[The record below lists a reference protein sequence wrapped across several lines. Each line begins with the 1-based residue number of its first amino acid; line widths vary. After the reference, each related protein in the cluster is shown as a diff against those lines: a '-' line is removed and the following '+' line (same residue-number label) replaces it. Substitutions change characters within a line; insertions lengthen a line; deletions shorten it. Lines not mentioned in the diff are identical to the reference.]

1 MMKVLFIGNSATY
14 MHDMPKT
21 FAAMAASTGFSV
33 EVDQL
38 TYGGCVLSRYA
49 DENDPYGQDAREKIA
64 AGHDIVFLQDNGNC
78 ISSPEMTEK
87 CCEACR
93 TLDKLILA
101 SGAKT
106 YLYIRPPYGY
116 EAHGHTREGQIEAFT
131 ELFGMLGKE
140 LSAPCAQAAKGFG
153 YVLEHFPEVDPYW
166 HDNAHAS
173 EAGSYLIACCCYIAV
188 FGKLPEEIFEAGLA
202 PDTAKKMRQAARA
215 VSGLCP

>member
-1 MMKVLFIGNSATY
+1 MKVLFIGNSATY

-21 FAAMAASTGFSV
+21 FAAMAKSAGHTA

-78 ISSPEMTEK
+78 ISSPEMTEN
-87 CCEACR
+87 CLQACR
-93 TLDKLILA
+93 TLDKLIRD

-116 EAHGHTREGQIEAFT
+116 EAHGHTREGQIEAFS
-131 ELFGMLGKE
+131 ELFGKLGEE
-140 LSAPCAQAAKGFG
+140 LAAPCAQAAKGFG
-153 YVLEHFPEVDPYW
+153 YVLEHFPEIGLYW

-173 EAGSYLIACCCYIAV
+173 EAGSYLIACCCYLAV
-188 FGKLPEEIFEAGLA
+188 FGELPEKIFEAGLD
-202 PDTAKKMRQAARA
+202 PDTAKKLRHAARA
-215 VSGLCP
+215 VSLLRS